1 MHVSRQQHPRLSG
14 LTNAITATRK
24 TTLDR
29 DSFETILGSWLDTYF
44 GPEPV
49 AEEIVTPEPEPVL
62 IHRHQVL
69 ASISCPVALDAQ
81 YQLPSSIRCPVSVA
95 Q

>member
-1 MHVSRQQHPRLSG
+1 MRKGVDSIANDFHLAIAAHVSRQQHPRLSG

-49 AEEIVTPEPEPVL
+49 AEEMVAPEPVVS
-62 IHRHQVL
+62 HERQVL
-69 ASISCPVALDAQ
+69 MPVAIAE
-81 YQLPSSIRCPVSVA
+81 
-95 Q
+95 